1 LKFQSVYIYLFLS
14 VWLFA
19 LPQAINTH
27 IAKSRISKKDIS
39 IYIKET
45 GKNGRVLVS
54 LNATK
59 TRTPA
64 SVIKVLST
72 YASVLKFGFNY
83 RLQTKFYVKG
93 KIRRGVLYGDL
104 IIKGFGD
111 PTLQDRDLTKIV
123 SYIRAEGI
131 KKIKGNIII
140 DRSYFNVG
148 NKNNS
153 NFDENTYS
161 AYNAMPDA
169 MMFNERV
176 STVCIDPKRKRA
188 YSKNADKSYK
198 IVNNLRHVN
207 KPCRGKYS
215 WPGVKISQN
224 KTMSTVTL
232 LGQISTR
239 CGKRNVCKVL
249 SQPYKS
255 FYYALIDKMKSYN
268 MSVSGRLK
276 LAKKPKKSV
285 ELFTYYSSSL
295 EHIIS
300 KTAKKSDNLYARHLM
315 LLSGAKMYGAPAT
328 LKKGRKAVAKI
339 LADNGALGKGRL
351 LIDNGSGLSRIAKLN
366 ASLLAKMYDNAYDR
380 YGQRWMN
387 TLSIAGVDGTIKRRF
402 SGTVVRKRA
411 WMKTGTLRNV
421 KNIGGYVKDLSGN
434 LYTVVILVNS
444 PRARYHATKLQNE
457 IIKWVVKG
465 GAKRGIPKSRGDLIK
480 KVVYTKPTPKVV
492 KQTKVV
498 KKEETPKYY
507 LQLGSFKLRPSRAYI
522 KRIEKMALPYH
533 IKKNK
538 VYKVFVGPYR
548 KKETAQKVLKKVQ
561 ARVSKQAFIKKM

>member
-1 LKFQSVYIYLFLS
+1 MKLKSLSLYLLLS

-19 LPQAINTH
+19 LPQAINTY
-27 IAKSRISKKDIS
+27 IAKSGISTKDIS

-54 LNATK
+54 LNPTK
-59 TRTPA
+59 ARTPA

-148 NKNNS
+148 SKNNS
-153 NFDENTYS
+153 HFDENTYS

-176 STVCIDPKRKRA
+176 STVCIDPKRQRA

-198 IVNNLRHVN
+198 LVNKLRHVN

-232 LGQISTR
+232 LGQISNR
-239 CGKRNVCKVL
+239 CGKRNVCQVISK
-249 SQPYKS
+249 PYKS

-276 LAKKPKKSV
+276 MAKKPRKSV

-295 EHIIS
+295 EHIVAR
-300 KTAKKSDNLYARHLM
+300 TAKKSDNLYARHLM

-328 LKKGRKAVAKI
+328 LKKGRKAVPKI
-339 LADNGALGKGRL
+339 LADNGALGRGRL
-351 LIDNGSGLSRIAKLN
+351 VLDNGSGLSRSAKLTVTIL
-366 ASLLAKMYDNAYDR
+366 STLYDNAYDR

-411 WMKTGTLRNV
+411 WMKTGTLKNV

-444 PRARYHATKLQNE
+444 PRARYYAAKLQNE

-465 GAKRGIPKSRGDLIK
+465 GAKRGVKKRTGDTIHKLVYPKPIVKIAKQKIIK
-480 KVVYTKPTPKVV
+480 K
-492 KQTKVV
+492 
-498 KKEETPKYY
+498 ETPKYY

-538 VYKVFVGPYR
+538 VYKVFVGPYS
-548 KKETAQKVLKKVQ
+548 KEATAKKVLKKVQ